1 MEKTPILLSQRIVQ
15 ICLFVVAAIALM
27 GGATQLLLG
36 QPDTTPRL
44 DNIHR
49 FMAGVYFSCGVIA
62 GWAAITI
69 QKQQTLVFLIALA
82 VLMGGIGRLVS
93 ISQVGIPEP
102 TSVWMGYLIPELTIP
117 VIIVIAHLTT
127 KKRLKRA

>member
-1 MEKTPILLSQRIVQ
+1 
-15 ICLFVVAAIALM
+15 
-27 GGATQLLLG
+27 
-36 QPDTTPRL
+36 
-44 DNIHR
+44 
-49 FMAGVYFSCGVIA
+49 MAGVYFSCGVIA
-62 GWAAITI
+62 DWAAITI
-69 QKQQTLVFLIALA
+69 RKQQTLVFLIALA

-127 KKRLKRA
+127 QKKLNQA